1 MLKNFARTAKR
12 AGITA
17 AIGLTLAVTTAGPAL
32 AAGTWHKIRTYPTAA
47 ACSADGHLAV
57 RDGSADAYQCRNG
70 GKELWLLY

>member
-1 MLKNFARTAKR
+1 MKNFALTAKR

-17 AIGLTLAVTTAGPAL
+17 AISLTLAVTTAGPAL
-32 AAGTWHKIRTYPTAA
+32 AATWHKIRTYPTAA